1 MKTYREEV
9 KFEESREEDKNTS
22 SKDDPE
28 ETKFEKSE
36 INERREKNDQEP
48 VVALRG
54 KVSVGGADRVNTESS
69 AVKGQS
75 DEDVRGKDVREMRR
89 IESTDWPRASTAYE
103 TFRYGT
109 NRSQSSGEAGTGDR
123 RNVID
128 SSEKGSKIDGG
139 AQRLMGLRS
148 EAELQGAKTA
158 TLGSDKSAE
167 IWGDRVVTDGIS
179 RPMVTDGKGRSTRP

>member
-1 MKTYREEV
+1 M
-9 KFEESREEDKNTS
+9 
-22 SKDDPE
+22 
-28 ETKFEKSE
+28 
-36 INERREKNDQEP
+36 
-48 VVALRG
+48 ALRG

-75 DEDVRGKDVREMRR
+75 DEDVRGKNVREMRR
-89 IESTDWPRASTAYE
+89 IESTDRLRASTAYK
-103 TFRYGT
+103 TCRDGT

-139 AQRLMGLRS
+139 AQRLMRLRS
-148 EAELQGAKTA
+148 EAGLQGAKTA
-158 TLGSDKSAE
+158 TLGSDESAE

-179 RPMVTDGKGRSTRP
+179 RPMATDGEGEEHSPMNVLSHKHRNFSKCVDHATCL